1 MIRDGFLVVDKPPGV
16 TSHDI
21 VAVVRAVTG
30 LQKVGHTGTLDPFAT
45 GVLPLALGSATR
57 LIQYLDEREKVYD
70 ATIRLGSL
78 TDTGDPTGQV
88 VQEAPVPAFTRA
100 RVLEVL
106 AGFKGPRMQVPP
118 RYSAVKVNG
127 RALYDYARKGE
138 VVEVQARPIEIY
150 GMELLELGDL
160 SLRVHI
166 RCSRGTYAR
175 VIAEEVGEA
184 LGTVAHLEALRRDAS
199 GSFTLDQG
207 ISMARIAD
215 IVAGDP
221 AWDRVLKPS
230 RDGAARTPWRPRA
243 EVFAGISA
251 WVLPSREALRHLP
264 AVTLTPLDARKLQQ
278 TGVVPPLPGGLD
290 SACLLLDGDT
300 IIGVAPPGARSVTP
314 LALEEEGARR
324 SGPDRRGGHGRGGN
338 DRRGRGGPRRDGG
351 AREERAAEGSG
362 GASSE

>member
-16 TSHDI
+16 TSHDV

-70 ATIRLGSL
+70 ATIRLGAL

-88 VQEAPVPAFTRA
+88 VQEAPVPAFSRA
-100 RVLEVL
+100 RALEVL

-118 RYSAVKVNG
+118 RYSAVKVKG
-127 RALYDYARKGE
+127 RALYEYARKGE
-138 VVEVQARPIEIY
+138 VVEVQARPIEIF
-150 GMELLELGDL
+150 GIELLEMGDVT
-160 SLRVHI
+160 LRVRI

-184 LGTVAHLEALRRDAS
+184 LDTVAHLEALRRDAS
-199 GSFTLDQG
+199 GSFTLEQA

-243 EVFAGISA
+243 EVLAGISA
-251 WVLPSREALRHLP
+251 WVLPSRDALRHLP

-278 TGVVPPLPGGLD
+278 TGAVPPLPAVD
-290 SACLLLDGDT
+290 TACLLLDGDT

-314 LALEEEGARR
+314 LAIEDDNARR
-324 SGPDRRGGHGRGGN
+324 GGGHDRRGGHGRGGN
-338 DRRGRGGPRRDGG
+338 DRRGRGGPRREGG
-351 AREERAAEGSG
+351 GPRGERSGEGSG
-362 GASSE
+362 AAE

>member
-1 MIRDGFLVVDKPPGV
+1 MIKDGFLVVDKPPGV

-70 ATIRLGSL
+70 ATIRLGAL

-88 VQEAPVPAFTRA
+88 VQEAPVPTLTRA

-106 AGFKGPRMQVPP
+106 ATFKGPRMQVPP

-138 VVEVQARPIEIY
+138 VVEVQARPIEIF
-150 GMELLELGDL
+150 GIDLLEVGDVT
-160 SLRVHI
+160 LRVRI

-184 LGTVAHLEALRRDAS
+184 LGTVAHLDALRRDAS
-199 GSFTLDQG
+199 GSFTLEQA

-243 EVFAGISA
+243 EVLAGISA

-278 TGVVPPLPGGLD
+278 TGAVPPLPGGLD
-290 SACLLLDGDT
+290 SACLLLDGDM

-314 LALEEEGARR
+314 LAIEDDAAR
-324 SGPDRRGGHGRGGN
+324 RGGN
-338 DRRGRGGPRRDGG
+338 DRRGRGGHDRRGPDRRGRGG
-351 AREERAAEGSG
+351 NVRGERSVEGQG
-362 GASSE
+362 GGGDAS